1 MQPIGWTFVSDG
13 EHDGD
18 WYVANIG
25 HVYIEDF
32 GDYDYAPAYEGNYSL
47 YINNNCEYGL
57 DYFVSAQLPFDGSPA
72 SISFAYVTPEFEG
85 GGMNNLSV
93 VYTTDIGG
101 SWQETE
107 FVEES
112 SEEWTEVTVDLS
124 DVYGDCYIA
133 IVSTDDCG
141 LDTAIDNIVITIGD
155 TKMTAKMDTYAPR
168 SSKSAIRK
176 R

>member
-1 MQPIGWTFVSDG
+1 MFVGDHSD
-13 EHDGD
+13 E
-18 WYVANIG
+18 WYVANEG
-25 HVYIEDF
+25 HVYIEDY
-32 GDYDYAPAYEGNYSL
+32 GDYDYASAYDGNYSL
-47 YINNNCEYGL
+47 YINNNNEYGS

-85 GGMNNLSV
+85 GGMNTLTV
-93 VYTTDIGG
+93 AYTTDPIGG
-101 SWQETE
+101 SWQETD

-124 DVYGDCYIA
+124 GVYGDCYIA

-141 LDTAIDNIVITIGD
+141 LGTAIDNIVITIGD